1 MAEMEKKVRSIRA
14 DDEVYAKF
22 KEVCEQA
29 GGQNEALS
37 ALISSYELETAKSIL
52 SGQAT
57 SIDDFKS
64 RIDGVI
70 RAYISALDLSVSAEE
85 RVRADYRQRMNT
97 QVKTIED
104 LQTRNEQLTADYTA
118 LSEQSEQAQ
127 TAHQTEVTELR
138 AMYDLAQD
146 KATQAEKQREQAEKI
161 TNMATEQVEQ
171 LKTRVSELT
180 AKANKSDEYKADR
193 DRLEASETAC
203 KARIGELEK
212 KLVEEQEKAAAAIA
226 AAAEMAAQDKASAV
240 KVAVADAA
248 AAEMAAQDKAS
259 AVKVAV
265 ADTKELYQAKIEKL
279 QQAYTAQINAL
290 IATINAPKPTPIA

>member
-1 MAEMEKKVRSIRA
+1 MTPYFEICYTNI
-14 DDEVYAKF
+14 DDLYF
-22 KEVCEQA
+22 Y
-29 GGQNEALS
+29 NERM
-37 ALISSYELETAKSIL
+37 LETAKGML
-52 SGQAT
+52 PGQAT

-104 LQTRNEQLTADYTA
+104 LQTRNEQLLADYTA
-118 LSEQSEQAQ
+118 LSEKSEQAQ
-127 TAHQTEVTELR
+127 IAHQAEITELR
-138 AMYDLAQD
+138 SMCDLAQD
-146 KATQAEKQREQAEKI
+146 KALQAEKQREQSEKI
-161 TNMATEQVEQ
+161 ANMATEQVEQ
-171 LKTRVSELT
+171 LKTKVSELM
-180 AKANKSDEYKADR
+180 AKASQSDEYKSDR
-193 DRLEASETAC
+193 DRLQASETTC

-212 KLVEEQEKAAAAIA
+212 KLVEEQEKSAATI
-226 AAAEMAAQDKASAV
+226 
-240 KVAVADAA
+240 AA

-265 ADTKELYQAKIEKL
+265 ADTKELYQTKIEQM

-290 IATINAPKPTPIA
+290 IATINSPTEKK

>member
-161 TNMATEQVEQ
+161 ANMATEQVEQ

-240 KVAVADAA
+240 KVAVAD
-248 AAEMAAQDKAS
+248 
-259 AVKVAV
+259 
-265 ADTKELYQAKIEKL
+265 TKELYQAKIEKL
-279 QQAYTAQINAL
+279 QQTYTAQINAL
-290 IATINAPKPTPIA
+290 IATINTPKATPIA

>member
-146 KATQAEKQREQAEKI
+146 KVTQAEKQREQAEKI
-161 TNMATEQVEQ
+161 ANMATEQVEQ
-171 LKTRVSELT
+171 LKTMVSELT
-180 AKANKSDEYKADR
+180 AKANKSDEYKADKE
-193 DRLEASETAC
+193 RLEASEAVC

-212 KLVEEQEKAAAAIA
+212 KLVEEQEKAAAAMA
-226 AAAEMAAQDKASAV
+226 AAAEMAAQN
-240 KVAVADAA
+240 
-248 AAEMAAQDKAS
+248 KAS

-265 ADTKELYQAKIEKL
+265 ADTKELYQAKIEQM

-290 IATINAPKPTPIA
+290 IATINTPKNTPIA

>member
-161 TNMATEQVEQ
+161 ANMATEQVEQ

-203 KARIGELEK
+203 KARIEELEK

-240 KVAVADAA
+240 KVAVAD
-248 AAEMAAQDKAS
+248 
-259 AVKVAV
+259 
-265 ADTKELYQAKIEKL
+265 TKELYQAKIEKL
-279 QQAYTAQINAL
+279 QQTYTDQINAL

>member
-146 KATQAEKQREQAEKI
+146 KAIQAEKQREQAEKLA
-161 TNMATEQVEQ
+161 NMATEQVEQ

-180 AKANKSDEYKADR
+180 AKANKSDEYKADKE
-193 DRLEASETAC
+193 RLEASEAVC

-212 KLVEEQEKAAAAIA
+212 KLVEEQEKAAAA
-226 AAAEMAAQDKASAV
+226 M
-240 KVAVADAA
+240 AA

-265 ADTKELYQAKIEKL
+265 ADTKELYQAKIEQM

-290 IATINAPKPTPIA
+290 IATINTPKTTPIA

>member
-1 MAEMEKKVRSIRA
+1 MRYVILVLTTPTLTTKGLDTMAEMEKKVRSIRA

-161 TNMATEQVEQ
+161 ANMATEQVEQ
-171 LKTRVSELT
+171 LKTRVSEMT
-180 AKANKSDEYKADR
+180 AKANKSDEYKADKE
-193 DRLEASETAC
+193 RLEASEIAC
-203 KARIGELEK
+203 KSRIGELEK
-212 KLVEEQEKAAAAIA
+212 KLVEEQEKAAAA
-226 AAAEMAAQDKASAV
+226 M
-240 KVAVADAA
+240 AA

-265 ADTKELYQAKIEKL
+265 ADTKELYQAKIEQL

-290 IATINAPKPTPIA
+290 IATINTPKATPIA

>member
-146 KATQAEKQREQAEKI
+146 KAIQAEKQREQAEKI
-161 TNMATEQVEQ
+161 ANMATEQVEQ
-171 LKTRVSELT
+171 LKTMVSELT
-180 AKANKSDEYKADR
+180 AKANKSDEYKADKE
-193 DRLEASETAC
+193 RLEASEAAC

-212 KLVEEQEKAAAAIA
+212 KLVEEKEKAAAA
-226 AAAEMAAQDKASAV
+226 M
-240 KVAVADAA
+240 AA

-265 ADTKELYQAKIEKL
+265 ADTKELYQAKIEQL

-290 IATINAPKPTPIA
+290 IATINTPKATPIA

>member
-161 TNMATEQVEQ
+161 ANMATEQVEQ

-180 AKANKSDEYKADR
+180 AKANKSDEYKADKE
-193 DRLEASETAC
+193 RLEASEAAC

-212 KLVEEQEKAAAAIA
+212 KLVEEKEKAAAA
-226 AAAEMAAQDKASAV
+226 M
-240 KVAVADAA
+240 AA

>member
-161 TNMATEQVEQ
+161 ANMATEQVEQ

-240 KVAVADAA
+240 KVAVAD
-248 AAEMAAQDKAS
+248 
-259 AVKVAV
+259 
-265 ADTKELYQAKIEKL
+265 TKELYQAKIEKL
-279 QQAYTAQINAL
+279 QQTYTDQINAL

>member
-138 AMYDLAQD
+138 AMYGLAQD
-146 KATQAEKQREQAEKI
+146 KVTQAEKQREQAEKI
-161 TNMATEQVEQ
+161 ANMATEQVEQ
-171 LKTRVSELT
+171 LKTMVSELT
-180 AKANKSDEYKADR
+180 AKANKSDEYKADKE
-193 DRLEASETAC
+193 RLEASEAAC

-212 KLVEEQEKAAAAIA
+212 KLVEEKEKAAAA
-226 AAAEMAAQDKASAV
+226 M
-240 KVAVADAA
+240 AA

-265 ADTKELYQAKIEKL
+265 ADTKELYQAKIEQL

-290 IATINAPKPTPIA
+290 IATINTPKATPIA

>member
-146 KATQAEKQREQAEKI
+146 KVTQAEKQREQAEKI
-161 TNMATEQVEQ
+161 ANMATEQVEQ
-171 LKTRVSELT
+171 LKTMVSELT
-180 AKANKSDEYKADR
+180 AKANKSDEYKADKE
-193 DRLEASETAC
+193 RLEASEAAC

-212 KLVEEQEKAAAAIA
+212 KLVEEKEKAAAA
-226 AAAEMAAQDKASAV
+226 M
-240 KVAVADAA
+240 AA

-265 ADTKELYQAKIEKL
+265 ADTKELYQAKIEQL

-290 IATINAPKPTPIA
+290 IATINSPTEKK

>member
-1 MAEMEKKVRSIRA
+1 MRYVILVLTTPTLTTKGLDTMAEMEKKVRSIRA

-146 KATQAEKQREQAEKI
+146 KVTQAEKQREQAEKI
-161 TNMATEQVEQ
+161 ANMATEQVEQ

-180 AKANKSDEYKADR
+180 AKANKSDEYKADKE
-193 DRLEASETAC
+193 RLEASEAAC

-212 KLVEEQEKAAAAIA
+212 KLVEEKEKAAAA
-226 AAAEMAAQDKASAV
+226 M
-240 KVAVADAA
+240 AA

-279 QQAYTAQINAL
+279 QQTYTAQINAL

>member
-146 KATQAEKQREQAEKI
+146 KVTQAEKQREQAEKI
-161 TNMATEQVEQ
+161 ANMATEQVEQ
-171 LKTRVSELT
+171 LKTMVSELT
-180 AKANKSDEYKADR
+180 AKANKSDEYKADKE
-193 DRLEASETAC
+193 RLEASEAAC

-212 KLVEEQEKAAAAIA
+212 KLVEEKEKAAAA
-226 AAAEMAAQDKASAV
+226 M
-240 KVAVADAA
+240 AA

-265 ADTKELYQAKIEKL
+265 ADTKELYQAKIEQM

-290 IATINAPKPTPIA
+290 IATINTPKTTPIA

>member
-104 LQTRNEQLTADYTA
+104 LQTRNEQLLADYTA

-127 TAHQTEVTELR
+127 IAHQAEITELR
-138 AMYDLAQD
+138 SMCDLAQD
-146 KATQAEKQREQAEKI
+146 KALQAEKQREQSEKI
-161 TNMATEQVEQ
+161 ANMATEQVEQ
-171 LKTRVSELT
+171 LKTKVSELM
-180 AKANKSDEYKADR
+180 AKASQSDEYKSDR
-193 DRLEASETAC
+193 DRLQASETTC

-212 KLVEEQEKAAAAIA
+212 KLVEEQEKSAATI
-226 AAAEMAAQDKASAV
+226 
-240 KVAVADAA
+240 AA

-265 ADTKELYQAKIEKL
+265 ADTKELYQTKIEQM

-290 IATINAPKPTPIA
+290 IATINSPTEKK

>member
-1 MAEMEKKVRSIRA
+1 MRYAILILTTSTLTTKGLDTMAEMEKKVRSIRA

-37 ALISSYELETAKSIL
+37 ALISSYELETAKGML
-52 SGQAT
+52 PGQST

-104 LQTRNEQLTADYTA
+104 LQTRNEQLLADYTA

-127 TAHQTEVTELR
+127 IAHQAEITELR
-138 AMYDLAQD
+138 SMCDLAQD
-146 KATQAEKQREQAEKI
+146 KALQAEKQREQSEKI
-161 TNMATEQVEQ
+161 ANMATEQVEQ
-171 LKTRVSELT
+171 LKTKVSELM
-180 AKANKSDEYKADR
+180 AKASQSDEYKSDR
-193 DRLEASETAC
+193 DRLQASETTC

-212 KLVEEQEKAAAAIA
+212 KLVEEQEKSAATI
-226 AAAEMAAQDKASAV
+226 
-240 KVAVADAA
+240 AA

-265 ADTKELYQAKIEKL
+265 ADTKELYQTKIEQM

-290 IATINAPKPTPIA
+290 IATINSPTEKK

>member
-161 TNMATEQVEQ
+161 ANMATEQVEQ

-240 KVAVADAA
+240 KVAVAD
-248 AAEMAAQDKAS
+248 
-259 AVKVAV
+259 
-265 ADTKELYQAKIEKL
+265 TKELYQAKIEQL

-290 IATINAPKPTPIA
+290 IATINTPKATPIA

>member
-104 LQTRNEQLTADYTA
+104 SQTRNEQLTADYTA
-118 LSEQSEQAQ
+118 LSDQSEQTR
-127 TAHQTEVTELR
+127 TAHQAEVTELQ

-146 KATQAEKQREQAEKI
+146 KAIQAEKQREQAEKI
-161 TNMATEQVEQ
+161 ANMATEQVEQ

-240 KVAVADAA
+240 KVAVAD
-248 AAEMAAQDKAS
+248 
-259 AVKVAV
+259 
-265 ADTKELYQAKIEKL
+265 TKELYQAKIEKL
-279 QQAYTAQINAL
+279 QQTYTAQINAL

>member
-1 MAEMEKKVRSIRA
+1 MRYVILVLTTPTLTTKGLDTMAEMEKKVRSIRA

-161 TNMATEQVEQ
+161 ANMATEQVEQ

-240 KVAVADAA
+240 KVAVAD
-248 AAEMAAQDKAS
+248 
-259 AVKVAV
+259 
-265 ADTKELYQAKIEKL
+265 TKELYQAKIEKL

>member
-146 KATQAEKQREQAEKI
+146 KVTQAEKQREQAEKI
-161 TNMATEQVEQ
+161 ANMATEQVEQ
-171 LKTRVSELT
+171 LKTMVSELT
-180 AKANKSDEYKADR
+180 AKANKSDEYKADKE
-193 DRLEASETAC
+193 RLEASEAAC

-212 KLVEEQEKAAAAIA
+212 KLVEEKEKAAAA
-226 AAAEMAAQDKASAV
+226 M
-240 KVAVADAA
+240 AA

>member
-161 TNMATEQVEQ
+161 ANMATEQVEQ

-212 KLVEEQEKAAAAIA
+212 KLVEEQEKAAAAMA
-226 AAAEMAAQDKASAV
+226 AAAEMAAQN
-240 KVAVADAA
+240 
-248 AAEMAAQDKAS
+248 KAS

-265 ADTKELYQAKIEKL
+265 ADTKELYQAKIEQM

-290 IATINAPKPTPIA
+290 IATINTPKNTPIA

>member
-161 TNMATEQVEQ
+161 ANMATEQVEQ

-212 KLVEEQEKAAAAIA
+212 KLVEEQEKAAASI
-226 AAAEMAAQDKASAV
+226 
-240 KVAVADAA
+240 AA

-265 ADTKELYQAKIEKL
+265 ADTKELYQTKIEQM

-290 IATINAPKPTPIA
+290 ISTINSPTEKK

>member
-161 TNMATEQVEQ
+161 ANMATEQVEQ

-180 AKANKSDEYKADR
+180 AKANKSDEYKADKE
-193 DRLEASETAC
+193 RLEASEAVC

-212 KLVEEQEKAAAAIA
+212 KLVEEKEKAAAA
-226 AAAEMAAQDKASAV
+226 M
-240 KVAVADAA
+240 AA

-265 ADTKELYQAKIEKL
+265 ADTKELYQAKIEQL

-290 IATINAPKPTPIA
+290 IATINTPKATPIA

>member
-118 LSEQSEQAQ
+118 LSDLSEQAQ

-161 TNMATEQVEQ
+161 ANMATEQVEQ

-180 AKANKSDEYKADR
+180 AKANKSDEYKADKE
-193 DRLEASETAC
+193 RLEASEIAC
-203 KARIGELEK
+203 KSRIGELEK
-212 KLVEEQEKAAAAIA
+212 KLVEEQEKAAAA
-226 AAAEMAAQDKASAV
+226 M
-240 KVAVADAA
+240 AA

-265 ADTKELYQAKIEKL
+265 ADTKELYQAKIEQM

-290 IATINAPKPTPIA
+290 IATINTPKTTPIA

>member
-1 MAEMEKKVRSIRA
+1 MRYVILVLTTPTLTTKGLDTMAEMEKKVRSIRA

-104 LQTRNEQLTADYTA
+104 
-118 LSEQSEQAQ
+118 QAQ

-161 TNMATEQVEQ
+161 ANMATEQVEQ

-240 KVAVADAA
+240 KVAVAD
-248 AAEMAAQDKAS
+248 
-259 AVKVAV
+259 
-265 ADTKELYQAKIEKL
+265 TKELYQAKIEKL
-279 QQAYTAQINAL
+279 QQTYTAQINAL

>member
-146 KATQAEKQREQAEKI
+146 KVTQAEKQREQAEKI
-161 TNMATEQVEQ
+161 ANMATEQVEQ
-171 LKTRVSELT
+171 LKTMVSELT
-180 AKANKSDEYKADR
+180 AKANKSDEYKADKE
-193 DRLEASETAC
+193 RLEASEIAC
-203 KARIGELEK
+203 KSRIGELEK
-212 KLVEEQEKAAAAIA
+212 KLVEEQEKAAAA
-226 AAAEMAAQDKASAV
+226 M
-240 KVAVADAA
+240 AA

-265 ADTKELYQAKIEKL
+265 ADTKELYQAKIEQL

-290 IATINAPKPTPIA
+290 IATINTPKATPIA

>member
-1 MAEMEKKVRSIRA
+1 MRYVILVLTTPTLTTKGLDTMAEMEKKVRSIRA

-64 RIDGVI
+64 RIDGDS
-70 RAYISALDLSVSAEE
+70 RAYISALHLSVRAEE

-146 KATQAEKQREQAEKI
+146 KVTQAEKQREQAEKI
-161 TNMATEQVEQ
+161 ANMATEQVEQ
-171 LKTRVSELT
+171 LKTMVSELT
-180 AKANKSDEYKADR
+180 AKANKSDEYKADKE
-193 DRLEASETAC
+193 RLEASEAAC

-212 KLVEEQEKAAAAIA
+212 KLVEEKEKAAAA
-226 AAAEMAAQDKASAV
+226 M
-240 KVAVADAA
+240 AA

-265 ADTKELYQAKIEKL
+265 ADTKELYQAKIEQL

-290 IATINAPKPTPIA
+290 IATINTPKATPIA

>member
-57 SIDDFKS
+57 SIDDFKR

-146 KATQAEKQREQAEKI
+146 KVTQAEKQREQAEKI
-161 TNMATEQVEQ
+161 ANMATEQVEQ

-180 AKANKSDEYKADR
+180 AKANKSDEYKADKE
-193 DRLEASETAC
+193 RLEASEAVC

-212 KLVEEQEKAAAAIA
+212 KLVEEQEKAAAA
-226 AAAEMAAQDKASAV
+226 M
-240 KVAVADAA
+240 AA

>member
-1 MAEMEKKVRSIRA
+1 MAAMEKKVRSLRA

-146 KATQAEKQREQAEKI
+146 KAIQAEKQREQAEKI
-161 TNMATEQVEQ
+161 ANMATEQVEQ

-180 AKANKSDEYKADR
+180 AKANNSDEYKADKE
-193 DRLEASETAC
+193 RLEASEAAC

-212 KLVEEQEKAAAAIA
+212 KLVEEQEKAAAA
-226 AAAEMAAQDKASAV
+226 M
-240 KVAVADAA
+240 AA

-265 ADTKELYQAKIEKL
+265 ADTKELYQAKIEQL

-290 IATINAPKPTPIA
+290 IATINAPKTTPIA

>member
-146 KATQAEKQREQAEKI
+146 KVTQAEKQREQAEKI
-161 TNMATEQVEQ
+161 ANMATEQVEQ
-171 LKTRVSELT
+171 LKTMVSELT
-180 AKANKSDEYKADR
+180 AKANKSDEYKADKE
-193 DRLEASETAC
+193 RLEASEAAC

-212 KLVEEQEKAAAAIA
+212 KLVEEKEKAAAAMA
-226 AAAEMAAQDKASAV
+226 GAAEMAAQDKASP
-240 KVAVADAA
+240 
-248 AAEMAAQDKAS
+248 
-259 AVKVAV
+259 VKVAV
-265 ADTKELYQAKIEKL
+265 ADTKELYQAKIEQL

-290 IATINAPKPTPIA
+290 IATINTPKATPIA

>member
-1 MAEMEKKVRSIRA
+1 MRYVILVLTTPTLTTKGLDTMAEMEKKVRSIRA

-118 LSEQSEQAQ
+118 LSDLSEQAQ

-161 TNMATEQVEQ
+161 ANMATEQVEQ
-171 LKTRVSELT
+171 LKTRVSEMT
-180 AKANKSDEYKADR
+180 AKANKSDEYKADKE
-193 DRLEASETAC
+193 RLEASEIAC
-203 KARIGELEK
+203 KSRIGELEK
-212 KLVEEQEKAAAAIA
+212 KLVEEQEKAAAA
-226 AAAEMAAQDKASAV
+226 M
-240 KVAVADAA
+240 AA

-265 ADTKELYQAKIEKL
+265 ADTKELYQAKIEQM
-279 QQAYTAQINAL
+279 QQAYTAQINTL
-290 IATINAPKPTPIA
+290 IATINTPKTTPIT

>member
-1 MAEMEKKVRSIRA
+1 MRYVILVLTTPTLTTKGLDTMAEMEKKVRSIRA

-240 KVAVADAA
+240 KVAVAD
-248 AAEMAAQDKAS
+248 
-259 AVKVAV
+259 
-265 ADTKELYQAKIEKL
+265 TKELYQAKIEKL
-279 QQAYTAQINAL
+279 QQTYTAQINAL

>member
-146 KATQAEKQREQAEKI
+146 KVTQAEKQREQAEKI
-161 TNMATEQVEQ
+161 ANMATEQVEQ
-171 LKTRVSELT
+171 LKTMVSELT
-180 AKANKSDEYKADR
+180 AKANKSDEYKADKE
-193 DRLEASETAC
+193 RLEASEAAC

-212 KLVEEQEKAAAAIA
+212 KLVEEKEKAAAA
-226 AAAEMAAQDKASAV
+226 M
-240 KVAVADAA
+240 AA

-265 ADTKELYQAKIEKL
+265 ADTKELYQAKIEQL

-290 IATINAPKPTPIA
+290 IATINTPKATPIA

>member
-1 MAEMEKKVRSIRA
+1 MRYVILILTISTFTTKGFDKMAEMEKKVRSIRA

-37 ALISSYELETAKSIL
+37 ALISSYELETAKGML

-85 RVRADYRQRMNT
+85 RVRTDYRQRMNT

-104 LQTRNEQLTADYTA
+104 LQTRNEQLLADYTA

-127 TAHQTEVTELR
+127 IAHQAEITELR
-138 AMYDLAQD
+138 SMCDLAQD
-146 KATQAEKQREQAEKI
+146 KALQAEKQREQSEKI
-161 TNMATEQVEQ
+161 ANMATEQVEQ
-171 LKTRVSELT
+171 LKTKVSELM
-180 AKANKSDEYKADR
+180 AKASQSDEYKSDR
-193 DRLEASETAC
+193 DRLQASETTC

-212 KLVEEQEKAAAAIA
+212 KLVEEQEKSAATI
-226 AAAEMAAQDKASAV
+226 
-240 KVAVADAA
+240 AA

-265 ADTKELYQAKIEKL
+265 ADTKELYQTKIEQM

-290 IATINAPKPTPIA
+290 IATINSPTEKK

>member
-146 KATQAEKQREQAEKI
+146 KVTQAEKQREQAEKI
-161 TNMATEQVEQ
+161 ANMATEQVEQ

-193 DRLEASETAC
+193 YRLEASETAC

-212 KLVEEQEKAAAAIA
+212 KLVEEQEKAAAA
-226 AAAEMAAQDKASAV
+226 M
-240 KVAVADAA
+240 AA

-279 QQAYTAQINAL
+279 QQTYTAQINAL

>member
-118 LSEQSEQAQ
+118 LSDLSEQAQ

-161 TNMATEQVEQ
+161 ANMATEQVEQ

-180 AKANKSDEYKADR
+180 AKANKSDEYKADKE
-193 DRLEASETAC
+193 RLEASEIAC
-203 KARIGELEK
+203 KSRIGELEK
-212 KLVEEQEKAAAAIA
+212 KLVEEQEKAAAAMA
-226 AAAEMAAQDKASAV
+226 AAAEMAAQDKT
-240 KVAVADAA
+240 
-248 AAEMAAQDKAS
+248 S

-265 ADTKELYQAKIEKL
+265 ADTKELYQAKIEQM

-290 IATINAPKPTPIA
+290 IATINTPKTTPIA

>member
-118 LSEQSEQAQ
+118 LSDQSEQTR
-127 TAHQTEVTELR
+127 TAHQAEVTELR

-146 KATQAEKQREQAEKI
+146 KAIQAEKQREQAEKI
-161 TNMATEQVEQ
+161 ANMATEQVEQ
-171 LKTRVSELT
+171 LKTMVSELT
-180 AKANKSDEYKADR
+180 AKANKSDEYKADKE
-193 DRLEASETAC
+193 RLEASEAAC

-212 KLVEEQEKAAAAIA
+212 KLVEEKEKAAAA
-226 AAAEMAAQDKASAV
+226 M
-240 KVAVADAA
+240 AA

-279 QQAYTAQINAL
+279 QQTYTDQINAL

>member
-161 TNMATEQVEQ
+161 ANMATEQVEQ
-171 LKTRVSELT
+171 LKTMVSELT
-180 AKANKSDEYKADR
+180 AKANKSDEYKADKE
-193 DRLEASETAC
+193 RLEASEAAC

-212 KLVEEQEKAAAAIA
+212 KLVEEQEKAAAAMA
-226 AAAEMAAQDKASAV
+226 AAAEMAS
-240 KVAVADAA
+240 
-248 AAEMAAQDKAS
+248 QDKAS

-265 ADTKELYQAKIEKL
+265 ADTKELYQAKIEQL

-290 IATINAPKPTPIA
+290 IATINTPKATPIA